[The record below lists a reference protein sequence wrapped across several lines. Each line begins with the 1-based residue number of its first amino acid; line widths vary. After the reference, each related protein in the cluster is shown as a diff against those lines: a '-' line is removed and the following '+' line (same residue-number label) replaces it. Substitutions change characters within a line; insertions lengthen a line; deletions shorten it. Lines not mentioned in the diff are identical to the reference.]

1 MALQQQPTKQG
12 GPHILC
18 SAEHSHMPPPV
29 ARTPTHTGS
38 GTGLKVSRKLLSVT
52 SEGGSDSS
60 SRHGS
65 SHYSGGSESHRF
77 PHFRHRYYN
86 RDSSYNSYD
95 SGMEKMA
102 SDAIMMADD
111 SDTGNA
117 RDATQAAAMQ
127 GVAMAHTASM
137 AMQGRRLMS
146 ESEPRRSGHGSYSQH
161 GGSVRVF
168 RHHGHNHYYNSYG
181 SDAAAADAM
190 MAEEATEDA
199 INTAV
204 TSQDAAGA
212 DNTNG
217 ASQRRLQSVNVNGHK
232 KHGEHLSSLRHR
244 FHSSLRSLLSAE
256 SVNRHSGSGH
266 PGFRFRGHFRNSNYM
281 GNSYMGSGM
290 AATAGGDAMM
300 SEQTSAD
307 TIEAAV
313 AAGGRIEAAALTQ

>member
-1 MALQQQPTKQG
+1 
-12 GPHILC
+12 
-18 SAEHSHMPPPV
+18 V
-29 ARTPTHTGS
+29 
-38 GTGLKVSRKLLSVT
+38 
-52 SEGGSDSS
+52 SS
-60 SRHGS
+60 SHHS
-65 SHYSGGSESHRF
+65 SGSESHRF

-102 SDAIMMADD
+102 SDAMMMADD

-146 ESEPRRSGHGSYSQH
+146 EQPRRSGHGSSHH
-161 GGSVRVF
+161 GSNYGY
-168 RHHGHNHYYNSYG
+168 RHHGYNRYSYG
-181 SDAAAADAM
+181 SSADTAAADAM

-204 TSQDAAGA
+204 TSQDAAAA

-232 KHGEHLSSLRHR
+232 KHGAHLSSLRHR
-244 FHSSLRSLLSAE
+244 FHTQLRSLLSAE

-266 PGFRFRGHFRNSNYM
+266 NSFKGHFRNSYM

-290 AATAGGDAMM
+290 AATAGGDAIM

-313 AAGGRIEAAALTQ
+313 AAGGRMETAAAE